1 MKAMIFAAGLGTRL
15 KPLTDTMPKA
25 LLPIAGKTLIQW
37 QIEQLR
43 QAGITDIVVNVHH
56 FGEQIIRYLH
66 QNNGFGCH
74 IAISDER
81 DMLLETG
88 GGLYHAR
95 HLLCDGSGEPI
106 LACNAD
112 ILSNIRIADLQVAF
126 RPEMMALL
134 VVSER
139 TTQRYL
145 LFDNAMRL
153 HGWTNIDTGEL
164 RPADLQGRVNIVTE
178 ELQSADLQGRTNIVT
193 DELQPTDISGKT
205 TYRRLAFSGMQILSP
220 AIFDCM
226 DAVIAQKGQKFSLID
241 LYLSICATHPLYG
254 YLPTDYR
261 MMDVGKIDQ
270 LAAATAF
277 AQSLLS

>member
-1 MKAMIFAAGLGTRL
+1 M
-15 KPLTDTMPKA
+15 
-25 LLPIAGKTLIQW
+25 
-37 QIEQLR
+37 
-43 QAGITDIVVNVHH
+43 
-56 FGEQIIRYLH
+56 
-66 QNNGFGCH
+66 
-74 IAISDER
+74 S
-81 DMLLETG
+81 
-88 GGLYHAR
+88 
-95 HLLCDGSGEPI
+95 
-106 LACNAD
+106 
-112 ILSNIRIADLQVAF
+112 
-126 RPEMMALL
+126 LL

-153 HGWTNIDTGEL
+153 HGWTNIATGEL

-178 ELQSADLQGRTNIVT
+178 YLQPAASQSRANSVTEELQPIDLQSRTNIVT
-193 DELQPTDISGKT
+193 GELQPTDIQGKT

-226 DAVIAQKGQKFSLID
+226 DAVMAQKGQKFSLID

-277 AQSLLS
+277 AQSLVS